1 MGGSAA
7 CNRSKVVASCGAS
20 RPRSVS
26 DSTRTSSSLALTVLV
41 SLLPPA
47 APAQDSELE
56 QVFVTG
62 SRIARPDFDSASPI
76 VSVTQELFERVGSG
90 TVETAINTLPQF
102 VPADSGTL
110 NLNGGQAN
118 LSLRGLGTTST
129 LVLLDGKRL
138 MPANG
143 NGVADV
149 NIIPPSLI
157 DSVEIITGGASA
169 VYGSDALAGVVNFK
183 LKRKFDG
190 VEIDGTWGQTDR
202 GDGGQYE
209 AGLTAGTD
217 FAGGRGS
224 VVGFVG
230 YADRELVT
238 NAEREFSTYPLAY
251 LGPGAG
257 TLGPD
262 NSFVPLGSFS
272 IEEGRT
278 NLPPANAPTL
288 AAFNALMASYGY
300 APGTV
305 PYQSSFAFNAD
316 GTLFTPGGFE
326 FFDPPKLAV
335 ANYRY
340 PRDPVFFNEHL
351 YTYNFSP
358 FVAMQLP
365 LERKS
370 AFVRTEFDLGES
382 ASVYAQGLYADYSV
396 RLQAAPT
403 PLFDTFLPVTN
414 PFIPD
419 DLSLLLA
426 SRPKPAA
433 DFDIWKR
440 LSELGPRVSDN
451 QSDVYQ
457 ATVGVSGE
465 IFGGWQYDAY
475 VQVGANDQTDHQTG
489 NVLTSRI
496 EELTFAPDGGVSICA
511 GGFDP
516 FGLGSISRECLD
528 YVAVDASNH
537 ESVDQTIVEASLS
550 GPLLAMP
557 AGDLRVAL
565 GAIYKE
571 DKYEYTA
578 SPVAS
583 VFVAVPGSTCPP
595 DCRPDLQGFNASAD
609 IRGDDHNVDVYVEAL
624 VPVLAELRGVESLE
638 AVLGYRLSDYES
650 AGSFDSWK
658 AELLYQPIESIR
670 VRSSYQEA
678 VRAPGVSELYL
689 PQLPAFFFFDPFF
702 FPHELEPCEVDS
714 VQRSGPDAAR
724 VEALCLEQGV
734 PASLLPEFR
743 KPDDVVRGVVG
754 GNPDLGPEE
763 ASTTTLGAVWTARAA
778 HPLLASMQVSLDWYR
793 IDIKNRILEVFFEE
807 FVANC
812 YDARYNPDFSVDSEW
827 CTPFR
832 RDASD
837 GGIVDV
843 QQLLRN
849 AYDWETDGVDLQLD
863 WRIDLGPGQLGV
875 NWLVAWVDSMTVGVH
890 TGNVPPEELV
900 GTIGNWVMGSFGVG
914 TSLPEWK
921 SNLHLS
927 YAWRDLTMG
936 ASWRY
941 IDSMIRLNT
950 DPVFRVPHVDY
961 FDLNAGYEFS
971 AGLLE
976 GLEMRVGIENVTDRD
991 PPIVPNMQGPNTDSS
1006 QYDVLGRRYYASLR
1020 YSF

>member
-7 CNRSKVVASCGAS
+7 CNRSKIVGSCGAS
-20 RPRSVS
+20 RPRSIS
-26 DSTRTSSSLALTVLV
+26 ASTRTSSSLAFTVLV
-41 SLLPPA
+41 SLLPPS
-47 APAQDSELE
+47 APAQDNELE

-102 VPADSGTL
+102 VPANTGTL
-110 NLNGGQAN
+110 SINGGQAN

-183 LKRKFDG
+183 LRRKFDG

-202 GDGGQYE
+202 GDGAQYE

-238 NAEREFSTYPLAY
+238 GADREFSKYPLVY

-262 NSFVPLGSFS
+262 NSFVPSGSFS

-278 NLPPANAPTL
+278 DFFPQNNAPTR

-316 GTLFTPGGFE
+316 GTLFTPGGNE
-326 FFDPPKLAV
+326 FLDSPVPAV

-340 PRDPVFFNEHL
+340 PRDPVFFNDHL

-370 AFVRTEFDLGES
+370 AFVRAEFDLGES

-396 RLQAAPT
+396 SFEAAST

-419 DLSLLLA
+419 DLRLLLE
-426 SRPKPAA
+426 SRPDDPAA
-433 DFDIWKR
+433 NIVFAKR
-440 LSELGPRVSDN
+440 LSELGPRVSNN
-451 QSDVYQ
+451 QYDVYQ

-465 IFGGWQYDAY
+465 IFDGWQYDAY

-496 EELTFAPDGGVSICA
+496 EELTFAPDGGVSIC

-516 FGLGSISRECLD
+516 FGLDSISRECLD

-537 ESVDQTIVEASLS
+537 ASVDQTIVEASLS
-550 GPLLAMP
+550 GPVLAMP
-557 AGDLRVAL
+557 AGELRVAL
-565 GAIYKE
+565 GAFYKE
-571 DKYEYTA
+571 DQYEYSA

-583 VFVAVPGSTCPP
+583 VFLP
-595 DCRPDLQGFNASAD
+595 DGRPDIQGFNASRD

-624 VPVLAELRGVESLE
+624 VPLLAELRGVESLE

-678 VRAPGVSELYL
+678 VRAAGVSELYL
-689 PQLPAFFFFDPFF
+689 PQLPAFFGHD
-702 FPHELEPCEVDS
+702 FPPDYLEPCEVGS

-724 VEALCLEQGV
+724 VEALCIAQGV
-734 PASLLPEFR
+734 PASLLPDFR
-743 KPDDVVRGVVG
+743 RLATSSRREWQAGTRTLARKRRPPRRWAPSGHRVRRIHFWRACRCRSTGTGSTSRTESATVV
-754 GNPDLGPEE
+754 
-763 ASTTTLGAVWTARAA
+763 
-778 HPLLASMQVSLDWYR
+778 
-793 IDIKNRILEVFFEE
+793 FEE
-807 FVANC
+807 FVVELLRR
-812 YDARYNPDFSVDSEW
+812 RYNPDLLARQRVVHAVSARRLD
-827 CTPFR
+827 R
-832 RDASD
+832 RD
-837 GGIVDV
+837 
-843 QQLLRN
+843 
-849 AYDWETDGVDLQLD
+849 
-863 WRIDLGPGQLGV
+863 
-875 NWLVAWVDSMTVGVH
+875 
-890 TGNVPPEELV
+890 
-900 GTIGNWVMGSFGVG
+900 
-914 TSLPEWK
+914 
-921 SNLHLS
+921 
-927 YAWRDLTMG
+927 
-936 ASWRY
+936 
-941 IDSMIRLNT
+941 
-950 DPVFRVPHVDY
+950 
-961 FDLNAGYEFS
+961 
-971 AGLLE
+971 
-976 GLEMRVGIENVTDRD
+976 
-991 PPIVPNMQGPNTDSS
+991 
-1006 QYDVLGRRYYASLR
+1006 RRCAAIAAQCL
-1020 YSF
+1020 

>member
-1 MGGSAA
+1 LRASKRRGGALLIGLCVCA
-7 CNRSKVVASCGAS
+7 T
-20 RPRSVS
+20 P
-26 DSTRTSSSLALTVLV
+26 TLAQE
-41 SLLPPA
+41 A
-47 APAQDSELE
+47 ELE
-56 QVFVTG
+56 QVYVTG
-62 SRIARPDFDSASPI
+62 SRIARPDFSSASPI
-76 VSVTQELFERVGSG
+76 VSVTQELFQRVGSG
-90 TVETAINTLPQF
+90 TVETTLNTLPQF
-102 VPADSGTL
+102 VPAYTSTSNNPD
-110 NLNGGQAN
+110 NRGQAN
-118 LSLRGLGTTST
+118 VSLRGLGPSST

-149 NIIPPSLI
+149 NIIPSSFI
-157 DSVEIITGGASA
+157 ESVEIITGGASA

-202 GDGGQYE
+202 GDGTQYE

-224 VVGFVG
+224 VVAFVG
-230 YADRELVT
+230 YADREQV
-238 NAEREFSTYPLAY
+238 NWADREFSRYPLEY

-257 TLGPD
+257 TLGPE
-262 NSFVPLGSFS
+262 NSFVPVGSGS

-278 NLPPANAPTL
+278 SLPQRNAPTRE
-288 AAFNALMASYGY
+288 AFDALMASYGY

-305 PYQSSFAFNAD
+305 PYQRQFAFNAD
-316 GTLFTPGGFE
+316 GTLFTPGNFE
-326 FFDPPKLAV
+326 FFFSQVPAV

-340 PRDPVFFNEHL
+340 PRDPVFFNEYI

-358 FVAMQLP
+358 FVGLQAP

-370 AFVRTEFDLGES
+370 VFVRAEFDLGES
-382 ASVYAQGLYADYSV
+382 ARVYAQGLYADYSV
-396 RLQAAPT
+396 SLQIAPT

-419 DLSLLLA
+419 DLRQLLA
-426 SRPKPAA
+426 SRPDPAA
-433 DFDIWKR
+433 DIVFAKR
-440 LSELGPRVSDN
+440 LSELGPRVSNN
-451 QSDVYQ
+451 QYDVYQ
-457 ATVGVSGE
+457 ATVGLSGE
-465 IFGGWQYDAY
+465 IFDGWQYDAY

-496 EELTFAPDGGVSICA
+496 EELTFAPDGGVSVC
-511 GGFDP
+511 GGFNP

-537 ESVDQTIVEASLS
+537 AAVDQTIVEASLS

-565 GAIYKE
+565 GAFYKE
-571 DKYEYTA
+571 DKYEYSA

-583 VFVAVPGSTCPP
+583 VFLP
-595 DCRPDLQGFNASAD
+595 DGRPDLQGFNASDD
-609 IRGDDHNVDVYVEAL
+609 IRGDDHNVDVYVETL
-624 VPVLAELRGVESLE
+624 VPLLAEVRGVESLE

-658 AELLYQPIESIR
+658 AELLYQPIETIR
-670 VRSSYQEA
+670 VRSSYQAA
-678 VRAPGVSELYL
+678 VRAAGVSELYQ
-689 PQLPAFFFFDPFF
+689 PQLPAFFGHD
-702 FPHELEPCEVDS
+702 FPPNFLEPCEVGS
-714 VQRSGPDAAR
+714 VQRTGPDAAR
-724 VEALCLEQGV
+724 VEALCIAQGV
-734 PASLLPEFR
+734 PASFLPDFRDSDEFSQ
-743 KPDDVVRGVVG
+743 GVEG

-763 ASTTTLGAVWTARAA
+763 ASTTTLGVVWTSRAA
-778 HPLLASMQVSLDWYR
+778 HPLLANLQVSLDWYR
-793 IDIKNRILEVFFEE
+793 IDITNRIATVFFAD
-807 FVANC
+807 FVSNC
-812 YDARYNPDFSVDSEW
+812 YDAAYNPDLSLDSEW

-832 RDASD
+832 RDAST
-837 GGIVDV
+837 GEIVDA

-849 AYDWETDGVDLQLD
+849 AYDWETDGIDLQLD

-900 GTIGNWVMGSFGVG
+900 GTIGNSVMGSFTVG
-914 TSLPEWK
+914 ASLPEWK

-927 YAWRDLTMG
+927 YAWGDLTVG
-936 ASWRY
+936 ATWRY
-941 IDSMIRLNT
+941 IDAMTDADTTL

-961 FDLNAGYEFS
+961 FDLDAGYEFS

-976 GLEMRVGIENVTDRD
+976 GLELRVGIENVTDED
-991 PPIVPNMQGPNTDSS
+991 PPIVPSPLGPNTDSS
-1006 QYDVLGRRYYASLR
+1006 QYDVLGRRYYASLG

>member
-7 CNRSKVVASCGAS
+7 CNRSKIVASCGAG

-26 DSTRTSSSLALTVLV
+26 DSTRTSSSLALTVLIN
-41 SLLPPA
+41 LLPPA

-190 VEIDGTWGQTDR
+190 VEINGTWGQTDR

-224 VVGFVG
+224 VVAFVG

-238 NAEREFSTYPLAY
+238 NAEREFSKYPLAY

-278 NLPPANAPTL
+278 DFPQDNAPTL

-300 APGTV
+300 APGNV
-305 PYQSSFAFNAD
+305 PYQPSFAFNSD

-326 FFDPPKLAV
+326 FFDPPVPAV

-370 AFVRTEFDLGES
+370 AFVRAEFDLGKS
-382 ASVYAQGLYADYSV
+382 ASVYAQGMYADYSV
-396 RLQAAPT
+396 SFEAAST

-419 DLSLLLA
+419 DLRLLLE
-426 SRPKPAA
+426 SRPGDPAA
-433 DFDIWKR
+433 AVVFAKR
-440 LSELGPRVSDN
+440 LSELGPRVSNN
-451 QSDVYQ
+451 QYDVYQ
-457 ATVGVSGE
+457 ATVGSSGE
-465 IFGGWQYDAY
+465 IFDGWQYDAY

-496 EELTFAPDGGVSICA
+496 EELTFAPDGGVSVC
-511 GGFDP
+511 GGFNP

-537 ESVDQTIVEASLS
+537 ASVDQTIVEASLS

-565 GAIYKE
+565 GAFYKE
-571 DKYEYTA
+571 DQYQYSA
-578 SPVAS
+578 SPEAS
-583 VFVAVPGSTCPP
+583 VFLPATDIVPFE
-595 DCRPDLQGFNASAD
+595 RPDIQGFSASDD
-609 IRGDDHNVDVYVEAL
+609 IKGDDHNLDVYVEAL
-624 VPVLAELRGVESLE
+624 VPLLAELRGVESLE

-658 AELLYQPIESIR
+658 VELLYQPIESIR

-689 PQLPAFFFFDPFF
+689 PQLPAFFGFDSFY
-702 FPHELEPCEVDS
+702 FPNELEPCEVGS
-714 VQRSGPDAAR
+714 RERSGPDAGR

-734 PASLLPEFR
+734 PASLLPGYR
-743 KPDDVVRGVVG
+743 KPRDFVQGVAG

-763 ASTTTLGAVWTARAA
+763 ALTTTLGVVWTARAA
-778 HPLLASMQVSLDWYR
+778 HPLLANLQVSLDWYR
-793 IDIKNRILEVFFEE
+793 IDIQNRILEVFFEE
-807 FVANC
+807 FVPNC

-832 RDASD
+832 RDAST

-849 AYDWETDGVDLQLD
+849 AYDWETDGLDLQLD
-863 WRIDLGPGQLGV
+863 WRIDFGPGQLGV
-875 NWLVAWVDSMTVGVH
+875 NWLVAWVDSVTVGVH
-890 TGNVPPEELV
+890 TGNVSPEELV
-900 GTIGNWVMGSFGVG
+900 GTIGNFVSGTFGVG